1 MGNVWKWENGRLC
14 ARPSLSDS
22 LQIADRAGE
31 VISVVGAGGKTT
43 TIRRLAEEAVKQK
56 KTVAVTTTTKMK
68 KEPQFFLTPDVE
80 KIQRKWEEEGQVWFG
95 TPGADRE
102 KVTGVTEQILDAVC
116 ARHPDLLLIE
126 ADGAKR
132 LPCKVPEAWEPVIY
146 PKSTLVL
153 AVYGLDAVGKTFE
166 KACCR
171 PDLAAELLKKNRTD
185 QISAQDI
192 ARLAKSRQGGRK
204 NVNRSMG
211 YQVILNKA
219 DTSRERRLA
228 EEICRELE
236 KEGVTEITVTAE
248 GRQEER

>member
-14 ARPSLSDS
+14 ARLSLLDS
-22 LQIADRAGE
+22 LQIADCAGE

-95 TPGADRE
+95 IQVPEQE
-102 KVTGVTEQILDAVC
+102 KVTGVSEQILDAVC

-132 LPCKVPEAWEPVIY
+132 LPCKAPEAWEPVIY

-153 AVYGLDAVGKTFE
+153 AVYGLDAVGETFE

-171 PDLAAELLKKNRTD
+171 PDLVAGLLKKNRTD
-185 QISAQDI
+185 QISTQDI
-192 ARLAKSRQGGRK
+192 ARLAKSRHGGRK
-204 NVNRSMG
+204 NVKDSMG
-211 YQVILNKA
+211 YHVILNKA
-219 DTSRERRLA
+219 DTEREYRLA

-248 GRQEER
+248 GRQEET